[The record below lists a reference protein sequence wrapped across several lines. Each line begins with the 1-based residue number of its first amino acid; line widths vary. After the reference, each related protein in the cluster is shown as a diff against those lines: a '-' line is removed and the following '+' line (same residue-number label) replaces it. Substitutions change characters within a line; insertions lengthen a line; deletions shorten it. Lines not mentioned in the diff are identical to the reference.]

1 MRPLIFLFL
10 AVAAFS
16 AEQDAVAISARV
28 RSMHMPFGIVVDPIF
43 AGPDSNNVVG
53 YTRCGDSAIWSAFNL
68 AAESFRYNVTRSQ
81 ESLVNV
87 RYALQGMQGL
97 VAVTGSRNLLSRCAI
112 PVDSPYADGIASEE
126 RDNGVYEGVVND
138 RGYYWIG
145 NTSRDQYSGAFF
157 GLSVAHDFV
166 DDPEVKR
173 ISAELITQML
183 QELLRRRWILIFPNR
198 DINAFQTRPDQQ
210 LALLAIGRGVNP
222 EQFAKPYS
230 DMAAARRS
238 HVRAPIV
245 YDCIDKYSAY
255 FKFNLN
261 TINLYGL
268 IRLED
273 NPENLAYYLD
283 AYDFEWRIL
292 ANQANAHFNMIDRA
306 LKTPDPGRD
315 SMTVVFLNE
324 WLMRPRRDY
333 YVDLSATYPV
343 CGTNRSCDLIPV
355 PQRIASDF
363 IWQRSPYQLS
373 GGGAGMIETAGIDY
387 ILPYWMARYYN
398 LPVD

>member
-1 MRPLIFLFL
+1 MRALILLFI
-10 AVAAFS
+10 ATAAFP
-16 AEQDAVAISARV
+16 AEQDALDISACI
-28 RSMHMPFGIVVDPIF
+28 RSMHMPFGIVVDPMF
-43 AGPDSNNVVG
+43 AAPDSDSVIG

-68 AAESFRYNVTRSQ
+68 AAESFRYNVTRSSD
-81 ESLVNV
+81 SLSNV
-87 RYALQGMQGL
+87 RYALKGIQGL
-97 VAVTGSRNLLSRCAI
+97 VEVTGRRNLLSRCAV
-112 PVDSPYADGIASEE
+112 PVDSPYAPGIASEE
-126 RDNGVYEGVVND
+126 RANGVYEGLIGL
-138 RGYYWIG
+138 RRYYWIG

-166 DDPEVKR
+166 DDPEVKS
-173 ISAELITQML
+173 ITAALITRML
-183 QELLRRRWILIFPNR
+183 QELLDRQWILFFPNF

-210 LALLAIGRGVNP
+210 LALLEIGRSVNP
-222 EQFAKPYS
+222 QQFSRLY
-230 DMAAARRS
+230 DEMAAAKRS
-238 HVRAPIV
+238 RVIV
-245 YDCIDKYSAY
+245 SIIYDGVDKYSAY

-273 NPENLAYYLD
+273 DPGNLAYYQD

-292 ANQANAHFNMIDRA
+292 AKQANAHFNMIDRA

-315 SMTVVFLNE
+315 DQTVLFLNQ

-333 YVDLSATYPV
+333 YVDLTGTYPA
-343 CGTNRSCDLIPV
+343 CGPNRSCDLIPV
-355 PQRIASDF
+355 QFRIASDF

-373 GGGAGMIETAGIDY
+373 GGGAGFIETAGIDY

-398 LPVD
+398 LPVG